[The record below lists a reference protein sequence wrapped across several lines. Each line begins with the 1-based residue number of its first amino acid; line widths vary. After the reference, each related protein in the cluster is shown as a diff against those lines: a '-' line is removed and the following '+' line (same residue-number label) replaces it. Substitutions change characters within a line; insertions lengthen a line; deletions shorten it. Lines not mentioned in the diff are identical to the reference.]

1 MALSYTKAH
10 RSEPALGSMNRSYRA
25 PNHVPLK
32 LSASR
37 VTVVSSVQGGWL
49 QGTESTGSTFVSGH
63 DKTGHNTT
71 GHFKTHI
78 KFETWYFSV
87 TYLS

>member
-1 MALSYTKAH
+1 MFASSYTKAH
-10 RSEPALGSMNRSYRA
+10 RSEPVLGSMNRSYRA

-49 QGTESTGSTFVSGH
+49 QATQSTGSTFVSGQ

-71 GHFKTHI
+71 GHDKTHNE
-78 KFETWYFSV
+78 FEKHGGSV
-87 TYLS
+87 